1 MKKKIKKL
9 AKKAGFVIWDDSSWG
24 PGKGNIDWSCDYDKE
39 LKKFAHLI
47 VMECAG
53 IAGKAE
59 PYRSDDLIKR
69 SFEIEDAKK

>member
-39 LKKFAHLI
+39 LVKFAQLI
-47 VMECAG
+47 VNECAG
-53 IAGKAE
+53 IAHG
-59 PYRSDDLIKR
+59 SDTPSKDIKEH
-69 SFEIEDAKK
+69 FGVE